1 MILPNKYLREDEAL
15 IGFGLIVLKHL
26 QVERSLSDLWEEV
39 KNIESS
45 GNYERFILVLDM
57 LYLLGLIEYK
67 KKMIKR
73 VVVC

>member
-15 IGFGLIVLKHL
+15 IGFGLVVLKHM
-26 QVERSLSDLWEEV
+26 QVERSLSDLWEDV
-39 KNIESS
+39 KNIGSIS
-45 GNYERFILVLDM
+45 NFERFILVLDM

-67 KKMIKR
+67 KNMIRR